1 METTIQGKNE
11 CESTVKKII
20 HKPGIES
27 RGDGKS
33 KTVDK
38 TRTLPA
44 RVLNGSVEILE
55 AGQKII
61 TAKENRG
68 AAGANENIFAS
79 ERALENK
86 ECKTCGKTLP
96 A

>member
-38 TRTLPA
+38 KRCPHDHLQ
-44 RVLNGSVEILE
+44 R
-55 AGQKII
+55 
-61 TAKENRG
+61 RG
-68 AAGANENIFAS
+68 AWKPIEGS
-79 ERALENK
+79 PVMQ
-86 ECKTCGKTLP
+86 C
-96 A
+96 